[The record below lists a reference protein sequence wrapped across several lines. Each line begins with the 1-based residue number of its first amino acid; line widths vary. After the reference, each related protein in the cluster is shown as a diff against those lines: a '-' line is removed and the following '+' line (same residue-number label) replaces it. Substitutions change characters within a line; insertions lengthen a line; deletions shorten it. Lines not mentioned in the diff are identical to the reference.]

1 MAMEEA
7 SCIMDPPVHT
17 IIEFIPICRKKYR
30 MLSEFRI
37 TCNAQAI
44 ECEIK
49 FSISNLPI
57 HQVSRTTKLH
67 TFVDSIRAF
76 ARSLLLAPFYL
87 YSTTLPLLFFCLFIH
102 KFKFYAK
109 SVSGCFWLRLFGVAE

>member
-1 MAMEEA
+1 MEEA

-76 ARSLLLAPFYL
+76 ARSLPLAPFYL
-87 YSTTLPLLFFCLFIH
+87 YSTTLPLLFFAFSYINLNFMRNLFLDAFGFGCLVWRN
-102 KFKFYAK
+102 K
-109 SVSGCFWLRLFGVAE
+109 L